1 MADTTSKELQAKQKT
16 EVSAPAEQTTPGT
29 VFVPAVDIFESEKDI
44 TLLADLPGVKSED
57 LKINLRDN
65 VLTLSGDIA
74 PVEGAD
80 EKDIFIEYEVGK
92 YYRQFSLSEVINQNK
107 IDARLEDGILR
118 LVLPKSEK
126 AVPKKITVKA
136 A

>member
-1 MADTTSKELQAKQKT
+1 MADTTGKELQARQKA
-16 EVSAPAEQTTPGT
+16 EVSTPAEQTTPGA
-29 VFVPAVDIFESEKDI
+29 VFVPAVDIFESEKQI

-57 LKINLRDN
+57 LKIDLRDN

-74 PVEGAD
+74 PYEGPD
-80 EKDIFIEYEVGK
+80 EKDIIIEYEIGK
-92 YYRQFSLSEVINQNK
+92 YYRQFSLSEVINQDK
-107 IDARLEDGILR
+107 IDARLEDGVLR

-126 AVPKKITVKA
+126 ALPKKVIVKA

>member
-1 MADTTSKELQAKQKT
+1 MADTTGKELQARQKA
-16 EVSAPAEQTTPGT
+16 EVSTPAEQTTPGT

-107 IDARLEDGILR
+107 IDARLEDGVLR

>member
-1 MADTTSKELQAKQKT
+1 MTVISSKELQAKQKT
-16 EVSAPAEQTTPGT
+16 EASAPAEQTTPGT
-29 VFVPAVDIFESEKDI
+29 VFVPAVDIFESEKQI

-57 LKINLRDN
+57 IKIDLRDN
-65 VLTLSGDIA
+65 VLTISGDIA
-74 PVEGAD
+74 PFEGPD
-80 EKDIFIEYEVGK
+80 EKDLLIEYDIGR
-92 YYRQFSLSEVINQNK
+92 YFRQFSLSEVINQDK
-107 IDARLEDGILR
+107 IDARLEDGVLR

>member
-1 MADTTSKELQAKQKT
+1 MADTKGKELQAKQKT
-16 EVSAPAEQTTPGT
+16 EVSTPAEQTTPGT

-57 LKINLRDN
+57 LKIDLRDN
-65 VLTLSGDIA
+65 MLTLSGDIA

-80 EKDIFIEYEVGK
+80 EEDIFIEYEVGK
-92 YYRQFSLSEVINQNK
+92 YYRQFSLSEVINQNH
-107 IDARLEDGILR
+107 IDARLEDGVLR

-126 AVPKKITVKA
+126 AVPRKITVKSA
-136 A
+136 

>member
-16 EVSAPAEQTTPGT
+16 EVSTPAEQTTPGT

-57 LKINLRDN
+57 LKIDLRDN

-107 IDARLEDGILR
+107 IDARLEDGVLR

-126 AVPKKITVKA
+126 AVPRKITVKA

>member
-1 MADTTSKELQAKQKT
+1 MANTTGKELQAKQKT
-16 EVSAPAEQTTPGT
+16 EVAESAEQTRPGA

-44 TLLADLPGVKSED
+44 TLLADMPGVKSEN
-57 LKINLRDN
+57 LKIDLEDN
-65 VLTLSGDIA
+65 VLTMSGD
-74 PVEGAD
+74 VEPFEGSD

-92 YYRQFSLSEVINQNK
+92 YYRQFTLSEEIDQNK
-107 IDARLEDGILR
+107 IDARLDNGVLR

-126 AVPKKITVKA
+126 AVPKRIAVKA

>member
-1 MADTTSKELQAKQKT
+1 MADTNSKEIQAKQKT
-16 EVSAPAEQTTPGT
+16 EVSTPAEQTSPGT

-57 LKINLRDN
+57 LKIDLRDN

-107 IDARLEDGILR
+107 IDARLEDGVLR

>member
-1 MADTTSKELQAKQKT
+1 MADTTGKELQARQKA
-16 EVSAPAEQTTPGT
+16 EVSTPAEQTTPGA
-29 VFVPAVDIFESEKDI
+29 VFVPAVDIFESEKQI
-44 TLLADLPGVKSED
+44 TLLADLPGVTSED
-57 LKINLRDN
+57 IKIDLRDN

-74 PVEGAD
+74 PFEGPD
-80 EKDIFIEYEVGK
+80 EKDLLIEYDIGR
-92 YYRQFSLSEVINQNK
+92 YFRQFSLSEVINQDK
-107 IDARLEDGILR
+107 IDARLEDGVLR

>member
-1 MADTTSKELQAKQKT
+1 MADTTGKELQAKQKT
-16 EVSAPAEQTTPGT
+16 EVSTPAEQTTPGT

-44 TLLADLPGVKSED
+44 TLLADLPGVKTED
-57 LKINLRDN
+57 LKIDLRDN
-65 VLTLSGDIA
+65 TLTLIGEVAPFKRAEEDDIL
-74 PVEGAD
+74 
-80 EKDIFIEYEVGK
+80 IEYEVGK

-107 IDARLEDGILR
+107 IDARLDDGVLR

-126 AVPKKITVKA
+126 AVPRKITVKA

>member
-1 MADTTSKELQAKQKT
+1 MADTTSKELQARQKT
-16 EVSAPAEQTTPGT
+16 EVSTPAEQTTPGI

-57 LKINLRDN
+57 LKIDLRDN
-65 VLTLSGDIA
+65 VLTLSGVIA
-74 PVEGAD
+74 PFEGPD
-80 EKDIFIEYEVGK
+80 EKDLIIEYEIGK
-92 YYRQFSLSEVINQNK
+92 YYRQFSLSEVINQDK
-107 IDARLEDGILR
+107 IDARLEDGVLR
-118 LVLPKSEK
+118 LVLPKSDK

>member
-1 MADTTSKELQAKQKT
+1 MADTKGKELQAKQKT
-16 EVSAPAEQTTPGT
+16 EVSTPAEQTTPGT

-57 LKINLRDN
+57 LKIDLRDN
-65 VLTLSGDIA
+65 MLTLSGDIA

-80 EKDIFIEYEVGK
+80 EEDIFIEYEVGK
-92 YYRQFSLSEVINQNK
+92 YYRQFSLSEVINQNQ
-107 IDARLEDGILR
+107 IDARLEDGVLR

-126 AVPKKITVKA
+126 AVPRKITVKSA
-136 A
+136 

>member
-16 EVSAPAEQTTPGT
+16 EVSTPAEQTTPGT

-57 LKINLRDN
+57 LKIDLRDN

-92 YYRQFSLSEVINQNK
+92 YYRQFSLSEVINQDK
-107 IDARLEDGILR
+107 IDARLEDGVLR

-126 AVPKKITVKA
+126 AVPKKIAVKA

>member
-16 EVSAPAEQTTPGT
+16 EVSTPAEQTTPGT

-57 LKINLRDN
+57 LKIDLRDN

-80 EKDIFIEYEVGK
+80 EKDIYIEYEVGK
-92 YYRQFSLSEVINQNK
+92 YYRQFSLSEVINQEK
-107 IDARLEDGILR
+107 IDARLEDGVLR

-126 AVPKKITVKA
+126 AVPRKITVKSA
-136 A
+136 